1 MNVIAEIKCI
11 TTYLQEKQ
19 RGTMKRVW
27 KGGGDRKWGA
37 QKAKERRGMVRM
49 KSSDRN
55 ERGRDVFAVY
65 AVWFSACFCENFMA
79 LLVKLDT
86 RQRGNGAAGGGAD

>member
-19 RGTMKRVW
+19 RGRMERVR
-27 KGGGDRKWGA
+27 KGGGDRKGGA
-37 QKAKERRGMVRM
+37 QKAKERRGMVRK
-49 KSSDRN
+49 KSGDQN

-65 AVWFSACFCENFMA
+65 AVWFSACFCGDFMA
-79 LLVKLDT
+79 LLVILDA
-86 RQRGNGAAGGGAD
+86 RQWQRRGGRGS